1 MITARP
7 TSSDGKGRD
16 AGKSI
21 TARVNVS
28 RAKRGRKITLPVI
41 KFLDNHE
48 TDDQTD
54 GPAQAGG
61 GPPPN
66 LLPASFDFRL
76 RRVRVAR

>member
-1 MITARP
+1 MTSARP
-7 TSSDGKGRD
+7 ISSDGKGRG

-28 RAKRGRKITLPVI
+28 RARRGRKITLPVI

-54 GPAQAGG
+54 AQAQAGG
-61 GPPPN
+61 GSPPIP
-66 LLPASFDFRL
+66 LRASLDFRL
-76 RRVRVAR
+76 RRVRASH